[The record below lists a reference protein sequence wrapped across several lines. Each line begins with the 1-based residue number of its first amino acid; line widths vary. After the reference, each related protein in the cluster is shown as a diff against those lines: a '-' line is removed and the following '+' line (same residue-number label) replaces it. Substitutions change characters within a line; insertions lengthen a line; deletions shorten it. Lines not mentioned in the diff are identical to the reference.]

1 MLAVKKID
9 IRDRVASN
17 LKRLRKEKGFTQQ
30 HLAKQTGLSVSAYRG
45 VEKGEAEPEVSCLR
59 DIAVVLEV
67 PIQRLVEH
75 VHQLKKVRFRSNKKM
90 LGREQILVD
99 AARWLHDFCGLE
111 DLLNNHVSCVLKD
124 VHKKLGRGN
133 NRVDKAVR
141 LVREAAGL
149 RPDEPVWNMRGL
161 LEALGFKVGEQ
172 KVESHDFF
180 GLSIADNGEAA
191 IVVNTLESISV
202 ERWIFTAAHELGHLI
217 LHQSDY
223 DVAKTA
229 EEAQHEKE
237 ADAFASFFLMPD
249 NSFQKEWHSTWGLP
263 LVDRVLRVKRI
274 FNVSYKAVLYRCQA
288 NYRGNIWRD
297 FQLQYAQRY
306 GHTLSQADEP
316 NALDKEAFQS
326 SPVED
331 MLANEPT
338 GLSRI
343 DFTQNRLPTLVCM
356 AIEQQK
362 ISISRGAEIMG
373 ISLYEMRDLASSWV
387 AERPALA

>member
-1 MLAVKKID
+1 MFAAKKID

-17 LKRLRKEKGFTQQ
+17 LKRLRKERGFTQQ
-30 HLAKQTGLSVSAYRG
+30 HLAEQTGLTISAYRG
-45 VEKGEAEPEVSCLR
+45 VEKGEAEPEVSCLQ

-67 PIQRLVEH
+67 PIQSLVES
-75 VHQLKKVRFRSNKKM
+75 VHQLTKVRFRSNKKM
-90 LGREQILVD
+90 RNREQILLD
-99 AARWLHDFCGLE
+99 AARWLHDFCSLE
-111 DLLNNHVSCVLKD
+111 DLLDNHVPCVLKD

-133 NRVDKAVR
+133 NRVEKAVR
-141 LVREAAGL
+141 LMREAAGL
-149 RPDEPVWNMRGL
+149 RQDEPVRNMRGL
-161 LEALGFKVGEQ
+161 LKALGFKVGEQ

-223 DVAKTA
+223 DVTQTVGEA
-229 EEAQHEKE
+229 EHERE
-237 ADAFASFFLMPD
+237 VDSFAAYFLMPD
-249 NSFQKEWHSTWGLP
+249 NSFQKEWHNTWGLS

-274 FNVSYKAVLYRCQA
+274 FNVSYKTVLYRCQS
-288 NYRGNIWRD
+288 NYRGNIWQD
-297 FQLQYAQRY
+297 FQVKYAQRY
-306 GHTLSQADEP
+306 GQTLRQTDEP

-331 MLANEPT
+331 MLASEPT
-338 GLSRI
+338 GLSRV
-343 DFTQNRLPTLVCM
+343 DFTQNRLPSLVCM

-373 ISLYEMRDLASSWV
+373 ISLYEMRDLASSWI
-387 AERPALA
+387 AERPILA